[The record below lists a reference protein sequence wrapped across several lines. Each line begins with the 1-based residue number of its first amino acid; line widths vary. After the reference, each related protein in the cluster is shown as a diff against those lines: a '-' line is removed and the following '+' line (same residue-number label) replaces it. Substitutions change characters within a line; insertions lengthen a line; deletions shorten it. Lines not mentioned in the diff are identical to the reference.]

1 MKTKFNRNRNIIIF
15 TICLLFVCIGN
26 AKSQPEVPDPVVHLA
41 FDTGQPEYESVESQ
55 REAFSGLKIV
65 LGMLTE
71 QFSSP
76 VKELE

>member
-41 FDTGQPEYESVESQ
+41 FDTGQPEYESVD
-55 REAFSGLKIV
+55 GWK
-65 LGMLTE
+65 
-71 QFSSP
+71 SSWSH
-76 VKELE
+76 KGKLSAD